1 VKIVTDWRPTAVR
14 IGRKMFRW
22 EEDVTED
29 LGKNEDWDLEMAMVR
44 GAWKKIDD

>member
-29 LGKNEDWDLEMAMVR
+29 LGKM
-44 GAWKKIDD
+44 KIGTWS